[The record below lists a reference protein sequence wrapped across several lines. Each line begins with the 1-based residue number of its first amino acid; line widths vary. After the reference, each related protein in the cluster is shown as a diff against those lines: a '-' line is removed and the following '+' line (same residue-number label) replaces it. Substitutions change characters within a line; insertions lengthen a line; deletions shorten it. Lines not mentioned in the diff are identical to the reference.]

1 MRNLLEKV
9 TKSKKP
15 FEEAELQ
22 FCNVEDVITTSTFEE
37 PQGDYDGVNFNDDYG
52 KDTQGY

>member
-22 FCNVEDVITTSTFEE
+22 FCNVEDVITTSTFD
-37 PQGDYDGVNFNDDYG
+37 GDYADGINFNEDYG
-52 KDTQGY
+52 KDTQDN